1 VLNVNGLEHS
11 FTVEMNSKKYVKNI
25 SISDE
30 TQDRVLFEGN
40 LGTLKELSFAEGD
53 VLEFIGKNGVLR
65 ISLTEEQLL
74 KALKK
79 LTLSAEEGRSKDTQT
94 KKLEEE

>member
-1 VLNVNGLEHS
+1 MSIYVYGLEHA
-11 FTVEMNSKKYVKNI
+11 FTIEMKSKKYVKNI

-53 VLEFIGKNGVLR
+53 VLEFIGENGVLR
-65 ISLTEEQLL
+65 ISLTREQLR
-74 KALKK
+74 KALNK

-94 KKLEEE
+94 K